1 MAQRPNRFRN
11 RSKPVGRITRFLK
24 KGSKTRS
31 RFTWPPSSTLL
42 KKDCCQRQTRSRRSF
57 PGIFFWR
64 LGSRNY
70 EEFGESFTKFLLFFL
85 FLRVIL
91 YYILYI
97 LREKRGEREREWER
111 EWEREGE

>member
-42 KKDCCQRQTRSRRSF
+42 KNENHCLISKICDSEIAARDKQEVDDHSQASSF
-57 PGIFFWR
+57 GD
-64 LGSRNY
+64 
-70 EEFGESFTKFLLFFL
+70 
-85 FLRVIL
+85 
-91 YYILYI
+91 
-97 LREKRGEREREWER
+97 
-111 EWEREGE
+111 

>member
-42 KKDCCQRQTRSRRSF
+42 KKDKQEVDDHSQASSF
-57 PGIFFWR
+57 GD
-64 LGSRNY
+64 
-70 EEFGESFTKFLLFFL
+70 
-85 FLRVIL
+85 
-91 YYILYI
+91 
-97 LREKRGEREREWER
+97 
-111 EWEREGE
+111 